1 MGTSKG
7 YIAPTTLHWSK
18 AKRAVTSFINNRD
31 YDSKTKAASK
41 YATAMKTDMS
51 TGGSFQSAA
60 ARTLGFAQ
68 KVASGGLDNA
78 LREYNRE
85 DLVGKPSEVVWTELL
100 HEFTNSGASV
110 EDNMAADALSQAMDN
125 LEIEDIADIGNVSV
139 EILLKEM
146 LKEYIKENFDFRYE
160 EKISKGKTPAQTSEI
175 LNDMHEYIE
184 NSIDG
189 DLNLDNLRTVDFS
202 NMGTAQVVEDALRDA
217 LSVFE
222 KYYEE
227 D

>member
-7 YIAPTTLHWSK
+7 YIAPTTSHWST
-18 AKRAVTSFINNRD
+18 AKRAVTAFINNRD
-31 YDSKTKAASK
+31 FDSKAKAASK

-85 DLVGKPSEVVWTELL
+85 DLIGKPSEVVWTELL

-125 LEIEDIADIGNVSV
+125 LEIEDIADIGNVCFNNL
-139 EILLKEM
+139 IITTATLLTNTTFVHKSGNVFISG
-146 LKEYIKENFDFRYE
+146 YWHRIYNSFDCHQWCSG
-160 EKISKGKTPAQTSEI
+160 I
-175 LNDMHEYIE
+175 
-184 NSIDG
+184 
-189 DLNLDNLRTVDFS
+189 
-202 NMGTAQVVEDALRDA
+202 
-217 LSVFE
+217 
-222 KYYEE
+222 
-227 D
+227 

>member
-7 YIAPTTLHWSK
+7 YIAPTTLHWST
-18 AKRAVTSFINNRD
+18 AKRAVTSFIKNRD
-31 YDSKTKAASK
+31 YDSKANAASK

-60 ARTLGFAQ
+60 ARALGFAQ

-139 EILLKEM
+139 DIH
-146 LKEYIKENFDFRYE
+146 IKENFDFRYE

-222 KYYEE
+222 KYYGE